1 MSGDPTV
8 DALMQYVDAAPDDP
22 EASPEDTDA
31 AATAEEQP
39 KVAEPI
45 LGKYET
51 KEAARSGLHNLI
63 QKLATE
69 TAARTTAEERT
80 RALEAELSRA
90 KTRTDAPSLMTDTGE
105 INPEA
110 LSRMVDE
117 RASTIADEKMKP
129 VMTAIQ
135 SAVTIGEAEQAM
147 LNEHG
152 NSYYENMPAFRE
164 FLAENPKV
172 AELVTRAESN
182 GQPLLARQYGYA
194 EFLHAQDKTADADLK
209 KRGED
214 RNQKRDAAQ
223 KDATIL
229 SSKTVPTGGAKPKI
243 TREKLNA
250 IVDSARKGDYSA
262 FDKEF
267 SVRGLPSEEEL
278 RRITGWS

>member
-8 DALMQYVDAAPDDP
+8 DALMQYVETAPDDP
-22 EASPEDTDA
+22 EIAETDGA
-31 AATAEEQP
+31 AATANEAAKQP
-39 KVAEPI
+39 EPI

-69 TAARTTAEERT
+69 TAARTTAEERART
-80 RALEAELSRA
+80 LEAELQRA
-90 KTRTDAPSLMTDTGE
+90 RVSTDTPPLMTDTGE

-117 RASTIADEKMKP
+117 RAASIADEKMKP

-172 AELVTRAESN
+172 QELVNRAEQN

-194 EFLHAQDKTADADLK
+194 EFLHARDKAADADLQE
-209 KRGED
+209 RGKD
-214 RNQKRDAAQ
+214 RNAKKDAAM

-229 SSKTVPTGGAKPKI
+229 SSKTVPTPTGKPKV
-243 TREKLNA
+243 TREQLSA
-250 IVDSARKGDYSA
+250 IVDKARKGDYSA

-267 SVRGLPSEEEL
+267 AVRGLPSEEEL
-278 RRITGWS
+278 QRMTGWT